1 MISPQR
7 RIPLATTTATFLLI
21 FSLLSNSN
29 ISYAQS
35 HQQRQRLLNSKRAR
49 IDNNRD
55 GSRNTSSNLISS
67 SSPKLTRAHHNTK
80 KATKQQPSTIEFY
93 YPNIKVNK
101 CQASSNYEDISS
113 WLETQNSS
121 GSSSGRSGYLYKNLK
136 SCCETYFPNDIA
148 SCLDDDNKLSYESIH
163 GKPKLYNEQHESTI
177 AIVQHQHQQQRL
189 LGKAAKHSKTWSR
202 PSRPSWNSPSW
213 YYQMT
218 KSGKIAKAKS
228 SKTISNSNSNWWGTI
243 PYKPRQTPLPTRKP
257 TRRPTYT
264 SIIKPGEES
273 LIITMGGKL
282 TAKTNIQGTQ
292 DELSTLAKVA
302 EQTLLRVL
310 DSTFECMVYNFG
322 DVIVGNGSYSSKGT
336 SSSSV
341 FDRKLQSSRKL
352 GGGAQ
357 LWKVE
362 NDDNDNEAVDVDV
375 LFNCRTTQPCPSCS
389 QTDAVILGSQIFEE
403 TFDLLEEEAKNGSLS
418 TIFCI
423 MVEMSSVE
431 LDGSCSVDISNVE
444 GTSLQLELVDGVEP
458 PPSPP
463 SDSTPKPTM
472 GYDTSQTSQPQPNDT
487 LKPVMDPTTLP
498 PILSVPK
505 TTESPIT
512 PIPTELPVAKP
523 TSSSPTVGSIM
534 TATSSPTQEKT
545 DSPSIAE
552 VSNTI
557 SPTVGSEPDES
568 VTNSPTI
575 SSEAAGGSSTAGPT
589 ITPQGATYYTGF
601 EKGTFTQGYP
611 DWSTSGD
618 GEWEITNEYVNSGV
632 YSIRSPILE
641 NEERIPKSSEV
652 VFTTGEDWPEGTLIL
667 SILAGTQMPFDNV
680 VYYVDDQQRG
690 FLTEAEDPTFITQQ
704 IQLTPGQHEIK
715 FEYNFN
721 PVNIPEFPPEQPGR
735 LGGVFID
742 DVYFLPSG
750 VTLSPT
756 GAATLP
762 VTMSPEG
769 STSTTIAPNALTI
782 GIETPPTTSPTVLA
796 SIPASSVSETVSPVS
811 VVLIDHLTSCSSFI
825 NSHLTTRSYS
835 IDTCRASSVDCFPD
849 ILKSN
854 NFCTRCRILQWI

>member
-1 MISPQR
+1 
-7 RIPLATTTATFLLI
+7 
-21 FSLLSNSN
+21 
-29 ISYAQS
+29 
-35 HQQRQRLLNSKRAR
+35 
-49 IDNNRD
+49 
-55 GSRNTSSNLISS
+55 
-67 SSPKLTRAHHNTK
+67 
-80 KATKQQPSTIEFY
+80 
-93 YPNIKVNK
+93 
-101 CQASSNYEDISS
+101 
-113 WLETQNSS
+113 
-121 GSSSGRSGYLYKNLK
+121 
-136 SCCETYFPNDIA
+136 
-148 SCLDDDNKLSYESIH
+148 
-163 GKPKLYNEQHESTI
+163 
-177 AIVQHQHQQQRL
+177 
-189 LGKAAKHSKTWSR
+189 
-202 PSRPSWNSPSW
+202 
-213 YYQMT
+213 MT

-228 SKTISNSNSNWWGTI
+228 SKAISSHSNNNWWGTI
-243 PYKPRQTPLPTRKP
+243 PYKPRQTPLPTHNP
-257 TRRPTYT
+257 TRHPTYT
-264 SIIKPGEES
+264 SNIKPGEES

-310 DSTFECMVYNFG
+310 DSSFECMVYNFG
-322 DVIVGNGSYSSKGT
+322 DVNVGNGSYSTKGT
-336 SSSSV
+336 SASSV
-341 FDRKLQSSRKL
+341 FDRKLHSSRKL

-357 LWKVE
+357 LWKVD
-362 NDDNDNEAVDVDV
+362 NDDIDDEAVDIDV

-423 MVEMSSVE
+423 LVEMSSVE

-463 SDSTPKPTM
+463 SPPSDSSTPKPTV

-498 PILSVPK
+498 PIPSVPK
-505 TTESPIT
+505 TESPIT
-512 PIPTELPVAKP
+512 PIPTELPVEKP
-523 TSSSPTVGSIM
+523 TSSSPTVGSSIV
-534 TATSSPTQEKT
+534 TATGSPTQGKT
-545 DSPSIAE
+545 NPPSFAE

-568 VTNSPTI
+568 VTNSPTV
-575 SSEAAGGSSTAGPT
+575 SSEAVGGGSTAGPT

-611 DWSTSGD
+611 DWSTSGG

-652 VFTTGEDWPEGTLIL
+652 ILTTGEDWPEGTLIL

-704 IQLTPGQHEIK
+704 IQLSPGQHEIK

-721 PVNIPEFPPEQPGR
+721 PLNIPQFPPEQTGR

-762 VTMSPEG
+762 VTESPEG

-796 SIPASSVSETVSPVS
+796 SIPASSVSKTVSPVS
-811 VVLIDHLTSCSSFI
+811 VVD
-825 NSHLTTRSYS
+825 
-835 IDTCRASSVDCFPD
+835 
-849 ILKSN
+849 
-854 NFCTRCRILQWI
+854 

>member
-1 MISPQR
+1 
-7 RIPLATTTATFLLI
+7 
-21 FSLLSNSN
+21 
-29 ISYAQS
+29 
-35 HQQRQRLLNSKRAR
+35 
-49 IDNNRD
+49 
-55 GSRNTSSNLISS
+55 
-67 SSPKLTRAHHNTK
+67 
-80 KATKQQPSTIEFY
+80 
-93 YPNIKVNK
+93 
-101 CQASSNYEDISS
+101 
-113 WLETQNSS
+113 
-121 GSSSGRSGYLYKNLK
+121 
-136 SCCETYFPNDIA
+136 
-148 SCLDDDNKLSYESIH
+148 
-163 GKPKLYNEQHESTI
+163 
-177 AIVQHQHQQQRL
+177 
-189 LGKAAKHSKTWSR
+189 
-202 PSRPSWNSPSW
+202 
-213 YYQMT
+213 MT

-228 SKTISNSNSNWWGTI
+228 SKTATSNSNWWGTI
-243 PYKPRQTPLPTRKP
+243 PYKPRQTPLPTRNP
-257 TRRPTYT
+257 TRHPSYT
-264 SIIKPGEES
+264 SNIKPGEES

-282 TAKTNIQGTQ
+282 TATTNIQGSQ

-322 DVIVGNGSYSSKGT
+322 DVIVGDGSYSTKGT

-341 FDRKLQSSRKL
+341 FDRRRKL

-357 LWKVE
+357 LWKVDT
-362 NDDNDNEAVDVDV
+362 DDDTDNEAVDVDV

-403 TFDLLEEEAKNGSLS
+403 TFDLLDEEAKNGSLS

-444 GTSLQLELVDGVEP
+444 GTSLQLELVDGVES
-458 PPSPP
+458 PPSPPLPP
-463 SDSTPKPTM
+463 SDSTQKPTV

-487 LKPVMDPTTLP
+487 LMPVMDPTTLP
-498 PILSVPK
+498 PVPSVPK
-505 TTESPIT
+505 TTDSPIT
-512 PIPTELPVAKP
+512 PIPTELPVEKP
-523 TSSSPTVGSIM
+523 TSSSPTVGI
-534 TATSSPTQEKT
+534 TTSSPTQGNT
-545 DSPSIAE
+545 NPPSITE

-568 VTNSPTI
+568 ITDSPTI
-575 SSEAAGGSSTAGPT
+575 SSEAGGGSTAGPT
-589 ITPQGATYYTGF
+589 IIPLGATYYTGF

-611 DWSTSGD
+611 EWSTSGD

-652 VFTTGEDWPEGTLIL
+652 ILKTGEDWPEGTLIL

-704 IQLTPGQHEIK
+704 IQLAPGQHEIK

-721 PVNIPEFPPEQPGR
+721 PLNIPQFPPEQPGR

-762 VTMSPEG
+762 VTESPEG

-811 VVLIDHLTSCSSFI
+811 VVD
-825 NSHLTTRSYS
+825 
-835 IDTCRASSVDCFPD
+835 
-849 ILKSN
+849 
-854 NFCTRCRILQWI
+854 

>member
-1 MISPQR
+1 
-7 RIPLATTTATFLLI
+7 
-21 FSLLSNSN
+21 
-29 ISYAQS
+29 
-35 HQQRQRLLNSKRAR
+35 
-49 IDNNRD
+49 
-55 GSRNTSSNLISS
+55 
-67 SSPKLTRAHHNTK
+67 
-80 KATKQQPSTIEFY
+80 
-93 YPNIKVNK
+93 
-101 CQASSNYEDISS
+101 
-113 WLETQNSS
+113 
-121 GSSSGRSGYLYKNLK
+121 LK
-136 SCCETYFPNDIA
+136 SCCEAYFPTDIA
-148 SCLDDDNKLSYESIH
+148 SCLDDDNKLLSLSSEGKMKKRIEQSI
-163 GKPKLYNEQHESTI
+163 GKPKLYNEHESTI
-177 AIVQHQHQQQRL
+177 ATVQHQQQQQRL
-189 LGKAAKHSKTWSR
+189 LGKATKHSKTWSR

-228 SKTISNSNSNWWGTI
+228 SKTTTSNSNSNWWGTI
-243 PYKPRQTPLPTRKP
+243 PYKPRQTPLPTRNP
-257 TRRPTYT
+257 TPRPTYAN
-264 SIIKPGEES
+264 IKPGEER

-282 TAKTNIQGTQ
+282 TATTNIQGTL
-292 DELSTLAKVA
+292 DELSTLAKIA

-322 DVIVGNGSYSSKGT
+322 DVIVGDGSYSTKGT

-341 FDRKLQSSRKL
+341 FDRKLHSSRKL

-357 LWKVE
+357 LWKVDTE
-362 NDDNDNEAVDVDV
+362 EDDEAVDVDV
-375 LFNCRTTQPCPSCS
+375 LFNCQTTQPCPSCS

-423 MVEMSSVE
+423 MVEMSNVE
-431 LDGSCSVDISNVE
+431 LDGSCNVDISNVE
-444 GTSLQLELVDGVEP
+444 GTSLQLELGDGVEP

-463 SDSTPKPTM
+463 LPPSDSSTPKPTV
-472 GYDTSQTSQPQPNDT
+472 GYDTPQTSQPQPNDT

-498 PILSVPK
+498 PIPSVPK
-505 TTESPIT
+505 TESPIT
-512 PIPTELPVAKP
+512 PTPTELPVVKP
-523 TSSSPTVGSIM
+523 TSSSPTVGSSIM
-534 TATSSPTQEKT
+534 TATGSPTQGKT
-545 DSPSIAE
+545 DAPSIAE
-552 VSNTI
+552 VSTTI

-575 SSEAAGGSSTAGPT
+575 SSEAAGGGSTAGPT
-589 ITPQGATYYTGF
+589 TTPLGATYYTGF

-618 GEWEITNEYVNSGV
+618 GEWVITNEYVNSGV

-652 VFTTGEDWPEGTLIL
+652 ILTTGEDWPEGTLIL

-704 IQLTPGQHEIK
+704 IQLSPGQHEIK

-721 PVNIPEFPPEQPGR
+721 PLNIPEFPPEQPGR

-762 VTMSPEG
+762 VTPG
-769 STSTTIAPNALTI
+769 TSTTIAPNALTI

-811 VVLIDHLTSCSSFI
+811 VVD
-825 NSHLTTRSYS
+825 
-835 IDTCRASSVDCFPD
+835 
-849 ILKSN
+849 
-854 NFCTRCRILQWI
+854 